1 KRETGSSVSVPVFK
15 AFMAEALQGKPNI
28 QFRVPPGVR
37 LVRVQAET
45 GELARPGDRNVIL
58 EAFRPGTEP
67 QPGERSNVLDGSMAD
82 ERDSISGVGASA
94 GSAPIS
100 GTGGLY

>member
-1 KRETGSSVSVPVFK
+1 
-15 AFMAEALQGKPNI
+15 
-28 QFRVPPGVR
+28 
-37 LVRVQAET
+37 VQAES

-58 EAFRPGTEP
+58 EAFRPGSEP
-67 QPGERSNVLDGSMAD
+67 QAGERARVLDGSMTD
-82 ERDSISGVGASA
+82 ERDSISGVGSSA